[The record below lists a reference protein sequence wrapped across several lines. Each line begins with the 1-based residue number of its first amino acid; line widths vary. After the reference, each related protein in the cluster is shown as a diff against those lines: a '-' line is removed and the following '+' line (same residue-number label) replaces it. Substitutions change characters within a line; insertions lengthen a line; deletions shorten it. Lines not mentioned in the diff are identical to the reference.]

1 MTQKTQTMTLHTNH
15 GDIAI
20 DLFGNHAPKTVE
32 TITGLAK
39 GTTEYSTKN
48 ASGTT
53 EGPFYD
59 GAIFHRI
66 IPGFMIQG
74 GDPTG
79 TGTGGP
85 GFQFADEFHPELQ
98 FDRPYCWQWRTPAGH
113 QRLPVLHHRGRD
125 PVAEQP
131 PHHLR

>member
-15 GDIAI
+15 GDIVI

-32 TITGLAK
+32 TITGLAQ
-39 GTTEYSTKN
+39 GTTDYSAKN
-48 ASGTT
+48 AKGTT

-74 GDPTG
+74 LSLI
-79 TGTGGP
+79 
-85 GFQFADEFHPELQ
+85 HI
-98 FDRPYCWQWRTPAGH
+98 
-113 QRLPVLHHRGRD
+113 
-125 PVAEQP
+125 
-131 PHHLR
+131 

>member
-15 GDIAI
+15 GDIVI

-32 TITGLAK
+32 VITGLAT
-39 GTTEYSTKN
+39 GEQEYATKN
-48 ASGTT
+48 AQGTT

-85 GFQFADEFHPELQ
+85 GFWL
-98 FDRPYCWQWRTPAGH
+98 WRMRAQVRTVPSSSSPWTP
-113 QRLPVLHHRGRD
+113 PRG
-125 PVAEQP
+125 
-131 PHHLR
+131 

>member
-15 GDIAI
+15 GDIVI

-32 TITGLAK
+32 IITGLAK
-39 GTTEYSTKN
+39 GTQEYSAAN
-48 ASGTT
+48 ASGSN

-79 TGTGGP
+79 TGLSLI
-85 GFQFADEFHPELQ
+85 HI
-98 FDRPYCWQWRTPAGH
+98 
-113 QRLPVLHHRGRD
+113 
-125 PVAEQP
+125 
-131 PHHLR
+131 